1 MRNLVSIFILVQ
13 ILFFNAAHS
22 QECKSTYNV
31 SMTNSQT
38 KEVRSRITTVAFK
51 SGWQMWLLTDDASYK
66 TKANLTYIFAVVV
79 LPTRNL
85 VLRAFKGQGADLY
98 WSGASPYAN
107 CDVLIILNNIPV
119 TDLEGNRG
127 IIKKA
132 SY

>member
-1 MRNLVSIFILVQ
+1 MKLLVSIFLLQ
-13 ILFFNAAHS
+13 ILFFTTAHS

-31 SMTNSQT
+31 SIKNSQT
-38 KEVRSRITTVAFK
+38 KEVLSRTTTVAFK
-51 SGWQMWLLTDDASYK
+51 SGWQMWLLTNDASYK

-107 CDVLIILNNIPV
+107 CDAIILLNNFPV
-119 TDLEGNRG
+119 TDIDGNKG